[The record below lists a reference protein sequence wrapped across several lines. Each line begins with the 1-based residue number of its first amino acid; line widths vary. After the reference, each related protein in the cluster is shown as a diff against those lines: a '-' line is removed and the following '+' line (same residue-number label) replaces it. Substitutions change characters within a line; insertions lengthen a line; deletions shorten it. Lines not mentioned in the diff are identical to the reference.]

1 MVVKQGFISVI
12 FLLHFEATLQK
23 CVLIYLIYA
32 GDGGE
37 DVSCVLES
45 WHLEKSDTERG
56 GVFPANYD
64 DSFLNNLKCFFVEAL
79 VYPRVHMGRRCKLI
93 WINKS

>member
-45 WHLEKSDTERG
+45 WHLEKSDMERE
-56 GVFPANYD
+56 GVFPANYV
-64 DSFLNNLKCFFVEAL
+64 DSFLNDLKWFFLWRLWYFQEYTWGEGV
-79 VYPRVHMGRRCKLI
+79 
-93 WINKS
+93 N